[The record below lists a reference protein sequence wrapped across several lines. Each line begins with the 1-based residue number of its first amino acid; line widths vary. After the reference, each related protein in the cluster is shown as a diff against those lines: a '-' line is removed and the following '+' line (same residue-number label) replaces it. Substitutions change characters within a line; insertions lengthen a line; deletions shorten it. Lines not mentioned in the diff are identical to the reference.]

1 MKTVEQPSNPAT
13 QQPLNRRAGHRPP
26 WLKIRVPGDLDQLP
40 VSRLMHDLALNTV
53 CQEARCPNIFE
64 CWQAGTATFMVLGEI
79 CTRRCTFCAV
89 GKGLPGAADDDEPR
103 RVAEAVEKMGVRHA
117 VITMVNRDDMPD
129 GGAEHVAKTVAAV
142 RARTGA
148 AVEVLISDLEG
159 NRDALR
165 VVVAAQPEVLA
176 HNIETVPRLYPAVRP
191 VAKYRRS
198 LDVLRWAA
206 EDASVI
212 LSEAKDLP
220 QRDED
225 PSPSSRLRM
234 TGMLVKSSLML
245 GLGETEDEI
254 LAVAGDLREAGVQ
267 IFTMGQYLAPTGNHH
282 PVRRYYT
289 PEEFAELGHAARAL
303 GFKHVESA
311 PLVRSSYMAHRA
323 IESAPDAARD
333 VR

>member
-1 MKTVEQPSNPAT
+1 MKATEQPSNPAT
-13 QQPLNRRAGHRPP
+13 QQPLNRRAGHRPS
-26 WLKIRVPGDLDQLP
+26 WLKIRVPTGLDHLP

-64 CWQAGTATFMVLGEI
+64 CWSAGTATFMVLGEI

-89 GKGLPGAADDDEPR
+89 GKGKPLVADADEPR
-103 RVAEAVEKMGVRHA
+103 RVAEAVATMNVRHA

-129 GGAEHVAKTVAAV
+129 GGAAHVAQTVAAV

-165 VVVAAQPEVLA
+165 VVIESQPEVLA
-176 HNIETVPRLYPAVRP
+176 HNVETVPRLYPAVRS
-191 VAKYRRS
+191 VAKYQRS
-198 LDVLRWAA
+198 LDILRWAS
-206 EDASVI
+206 ED
-212 LSEAKDLP
+212 
-220 QRDED
+220 
-225 PSPSSRLRM
+225 
-234 TGMLVKSSLML
+234 GMLTKSSLML
-245 GLGETEDEI
+245 GLGETEEEI
-254 LAVAGDLREAGVQ
+254 LTVARDLRDAGVA
-267 IFTMGQYLAPTGNHH
+267 IFTLGQYLAPTGNHH

-289 PEEFAELGHAARAL
+289 PEEFAQLGDAARTI
-303 GFKHVESA
+303 GFRHVESA

-323 IESAPDAARD
+323 LESPSDAARD

>member
-1 MKTVEQPSNPAT
+1 MS
-13 QQPLNRRAGHRPP
+13 QPLNRRAGHRPS
-26 WLKIRVPGDLDQLP
+26 WLKIRVPGNLDQLP

-64 CWQAGTATFMVLGEI
+64 CWAAGTATFMILGEI

-89 GKGLPGAADDDEPR
+89 GKGKPLADDPDEPR
-103 RVAEAVEKMGVRHA
+103 RVAEAVARMGVKHA

-129 GGAEHVAKTVAAV
+129 GGAEHVAQTVAAV
-142 RARTGA
+142 REHTGA

-165 VVVAAQPEVLA
+165 KVIAAQPEVLA
-176 HNIETVPRLYPAVRP
+176 HNIETVPRLYSAVRP
-191 VAKYRRS
+191 VAKYKRS

-206 EDASVI
+206 E
-212 LSEAKDLP
+212 EA
-220 QRDED
+220 
-225 PSPSSRLRM
+225 M
-234 TGMLVKSSLML
+234 VTKSSLML
-245 GLGETEDEI
+245 GLGETEEEI
-254 LAVAGDLREAGVQ
+254 LAVARDLREAGVQ
-267 IFTMGQYLAPTGNHH
+267 IFTLGQYLAPTGNHH

-289 PEEFAELGHAARAL
+289 PEEFADLGAKARAL
-303 GFKHVESA
+303 GFRHVESA

-323 IESAPDAARD
+323 IESPPDAARD